1 MNKKPYTILMIHNLT
16 NKLFDKLLENL
27 NTPENMDKIQM
38 TLLEPVISY
47 TYNRIYPYFMLII
60 IIFILTFILVII
72 ILGILLKKILY

>member
-1 MNKKPYTILMIHNLT
+1 MITNLT
-16 NKLFDKLLENL
+16 NKLFDKLLSNL
-27 NTPENMDKIQM
+27 NTPENIDKIQM
-38 TLLEPVISY
+38 TLLEPIISY